1 MNLSRYNIKDTLIK
15 LNSFILSEQKKLQ
28 GVINEMDALKL
39 TVLIEIAK
47 KFSGL
52 TESNASPDEFQKA
65 IKGILNAIDNSK
77 VVLDSED
84 QDDLLMEIESLMD
97 IVDLESSGGY
107 LNEWRYGFD
116 PENPS
121 IVNATDEQRVQM
133 LDKFN
138 IEIDKWGDK
147 LEDNGQIKV
156 ANLFRNLKQK

>member
-1 MNLSRYNIKDTLIK
+1 MKDTLIK

-28 GVINEMDALKL
+28 GVISEIDALKL
-39 TVLIEIAK
+39 TVLIELAK
-47 KFSGL
+47 TFSGL
-52 TESNASPDEFQKA
+52 TEINASADKFQKA
-65 IKGILNAIDNSK
+65 IKVILNAIDNSK

-84 QDDLLMEIESLMD
+84 QDDLLMEIEALMD

-121 IVNATDEQRVQM
+121 IVNATDEQRAQM
-133 LDKFN
+133 LDILN

-147 LEDNGQIKV
+147 LEANGQIKE
-156 ANLFRNLKQK
+156 ANVFRNLKQK